1 MRHAVFS
8 DDTDLFVS
16 DGVMAMGNGAG
27 PGGGGGAGHGG
38 NGGGGGNPG
47 SHGGSNGGGGSSG
60 TGDLYGD
67 QIVLLRDLD
76 PTDDGGNGEP
86 MLDSVNP
93 EPQPVAV
100 GYDPAGELR
109 PDDADGYFPIYA
121 EMIAEGDY
129 EFPAALLPF
138 VQEVELERANVA
150 RAPAKVM
157 EKALDEAVGKL
168 LDADVVQTDTAGRL
182 TYSTDGGTTFLTIDS
197 PLENLAL
204 YQALLTAGS
213 EGSWTSAQEGWS
225 AVNIG
230 GQIVDLS
237 FLATLEGFDVTSL
250 LGAAW
255 AKEGQITLDAL
266 LYENTTLGINVVDT
280 SGGAPVVDYFNFT
293 DGVSETY
300 DYLRSER
307 YGDTWL
313 RWIEIDAD
321 TNQPYFAYG
330 TVLDAV
336 FGGADWGAAEDTYLA
351 IDTMGT
357 ADLSDDDFIFVDAS
371 GSGVNDFAQAA
382 DDARAVIEFIHAT
395 GAVEV
400 DFADV
405 PPEYLLV

>member
-1 MRHAVFS
+1 MRHSVIS
-8 DDTDLFVS
+8 DGTTLFESV
-16 DGVMAMGNGAG
+16 GVMATGKGA
-27 PGGGGGAGHGG
+27 GGGGGH
-38 NGGGGGNPG
+38 GGGGGGHGGGNSG
-47 SHGGSNGGGGSSG
+47 SHGGGNSGGGSSS

-67 QIVLLRDLD
+67 QIVMLRDLD
-76 PTDDGGNGEP
+76 PSDGGGNGEP
-86 MLDSVNP
+86 VLDGYNT
-93 EPQPVAV
+93 EPQPVVV
-100 GYDPAGELR
+100 GYDPTGELR
-109 PDDADGYFPIYA
+109 PDDADGYFPITF

-129 EFPAALLPF
+129 EIPAAFLPY

-182 TYSTDGGTTFLTIDS
+182 MYSTDGGATFLTIDS

-213 EGSWTSAQEGWS
+213 EGSWSSAQDGWS
-225 AVNIG
+225 AVTVG
-230 GQIVDLS
+230 GQAVDLS
-237 FLATLEGFDVTSL
+237 FLATLEGFDVAGL

-266 LYENTTLGINVVDT
+266 LYENTTLGINTVST
-280 SGGAPVVDYFNFT
+280 SAGEPVVEYFSFT
-293 DGVSETY
+293 DGVAETY
-300 DYLRSER
+300 DYIRSEH
-307 YGDTWL
+307 YADTWL
-313 RWIEIDAD
+313 RWIEIDTE
-321 TNQPYFAYG
+321 TNTPYFAYG

-336 FGGADWGAAEDTYLA
+336 FGGADWGAAQDTYLA
-351 IDTMGT
+351 IDTMGNT
-357 ADLSDDDFIFVDAS
+357 DPTDDDFIFVDAS

-395 GAVEV
+395 SAVEV
-400 DFADV
+400 DISAV